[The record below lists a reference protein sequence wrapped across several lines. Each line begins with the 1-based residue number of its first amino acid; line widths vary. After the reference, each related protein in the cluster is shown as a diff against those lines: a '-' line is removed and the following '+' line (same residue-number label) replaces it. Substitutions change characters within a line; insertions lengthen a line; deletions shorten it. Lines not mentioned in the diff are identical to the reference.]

1 MSISRDWGWA
11 PDYVDAMWRITQQPN
26 ADDFV
31 IATGKTISLVQF
43 VEKVFTFFDLNWKD
57 HVDVDESLL
66 RPSDIKC
73 SKGDLTKAKKC
84 G

>member
-1 MSISRDWGWA
+1 MGDGWVGDSYRT
-11 PDYVDAMWRITQQPN
+11 P

-57 HVDVDESLL
+57 HVDVDDLLL
-66 RPSDIKC
+66 RPSDIKV
-73 SKGDLTKAKKC
+73 SKGDPTKAKKILDC
-84 G
+84 NQNRVLGRR